1 MFEDIEIALSVN
13 AWNLVV
19 SSISVLSF
27 PECTEILDIM
37 KKQTEGNEAKGEETV
52 KITLSPTHI
61 NEILGVLQ
69 LLPYHVSNSVIN
81 DLYTQTMTVMVD
93 RQAEKEKKESEKAET
108 EAEKET
114 TKK

>member
-13 AWNLVV
+13 AWNVV
-19 SSISVLSF
+19 VGSISVLSF

-69 LLPYHVSNSVIN
+69 LLPYHISNGVIN
-81 DLYTQTMTVMVD
+81 ELYTQTMTVMAE
-93 RQAEKEKKESEKAET
+93 RQVEKEKTGT

-114 TKK
+114 PKK